1 MSSVDDFLVLFVMCE
16 HRYSCLLPRACLR
29 TKPPSLLLSSGN
41 PNAYDITT
49 WDPNVDQITFTSEAF
64 FNRDDVK
71 AILHAPT
78 NITVS

>member
-1 MSSVDDFLVLFVMCE
+1 MTLRCLSCE
-16 HRYSCLLPRACLR
+16 NRYSRLPPVPCFR
-29 TKPPSLLLSSGN
+29 TKPPPFLSTGN

-49 WDPNVDQITFTSEAF
+49 WDPNVDQITFTTEVF

-71 AILHAPT
+71 AALHAPT